1 MSFFGW
7 LVKMETAKIRAGLK
21 SAGIAL
27 WNLTLIS
34 VGSVLCAAAI
44 NGILIPKHF
53 VSGGLTGLAIVI
65 HYLAPALQV
74 GWIYFLLNIPL
85 YALGW
90 IYVGRRFFYYSIA
103 GLFIF
108 SGAVSVIHFP
118 IAVQDKIL
126 SALLAGI
133 ISGAGS
139 GIILRSFGSAG
150 GTDILSIILYKKFS
164 IRPGNTV
171 LMFST
176 TVLFSAAVLF
186 SIDSALYTLVF
197 LYVNAAVLNII
208 VSGLSQRK
216 AVFIIS
222 SAWQDLSHGILKEIN
237 RGVTVLQG
245 EGGYSGKEEKV
256 LYTVVTFRELPR
268 LKQMIRAMDP
278 SAFVVVNDTL
288 EVMGQRIGNQ
298 PHW

>member
-1 MSFFGW
+1 MEI
-7 LVKMETAKIRAGLK
+7 VKMSAGLK
-21 SAGIAL
+21 STGVVI

-34 VGSVLCAAAI
+34 VGSVLCAVAI

-65 HYLAPALQV
+65 HYLVPALQV

-108 SGAVSVIHFP
+108 SVAVSMIHVS

-133 ISGAGS
+133 ISGTGS

-164 IRPGNTV
+164 IRPGSTV
-171 LMFST
+171 LVSST
-176 TVLFSAAVLF
+176 TVLVSAVVLF

-197 LYVNAAVLNII
+197 LYVNSAVLNII

-222 SAWQDLSHGILKEIN
+222 SIWKDIAQGILKEIN

-245 EGGYSGKEEKV
+245 EGGYSGKEEKI

-268 LKQMIRAMDP
+268 LKEMIRAMDP
-278 SAFVVVNDTL
+278 SAFVVVNNTL

>member
-1 MSFFGW
+1 
-7 LVKMETAKIRAGLK
+7 METAKMHGGLK
-21 SAGIAL
+21 SAGIVL

-34 VGSVLCAAAI
+34 VGSALCAEAI

-65 HYLAPALQV
+65 HYLLPALQV

-90 IYVGRRFFYYSIA
+90 VYVGRRFFYYSIA

-108 SGAVSVIHFP
+108 SGAISVIHFP

-139 GIILRSFGSAG
+139 GVILRSFGSAG

-164 IRPGNTV
+164 IRPGSTV
-171 LMFST
+171 LVFST
-176 TVLFSAAVLF
+176 TVLFSAAVL
-186 SIDSALYTLVF
+186 
-197 LYVNAAVLNII
+197 
-208 VSGLSQRK
+208 
-216 AVFIIS
+216 
-222 SAWQDLSHGILKEIN
+222 
-237 RGVTVLQG
+237 
-245 EGGYSGKEEKV
+245 
-256 LYTVVTFRELPR
+256 
-268 LKQMIRAMDP
+268 
-278 SAFVVVNDTL
+278 
-288 EVMGQRIGNQ
+288 
-298 PHW
+298 

>member
-1 MSFFGW
+1 MNTSEKHSRLKF
-7 LVKMETAKIRAGLK
+7 AGLVF
-21 SAGIAL
+21 
-27 WNLTLIS
+27 WNLTLIT
-34 VGSVLCAAAI
+34 VGSILCAVAI

-53 VSGGLTGLAIVI
+53 VSGGITGLAIVI
-65 HYLAPALQV
+65 HYLMPSLQV
-74 GWIYFLLNIPL
+74 GWLYFLLNIPL

-103 GLFIF
+103 GLVIF

-150 GTDILSIILYKKFS
+150 GTDILSIILFKKFS
-164 IRPGNTV
+164 IRLG
-171 LMFST
+171 ST
-176 TVLFSAAVLF
+176 ILAVSATVLFITAVLF

-197 LYVNAAVLNII
+197 LYVNSAVLDIV

-222 SAWQDLSHGILKEIN
+222 SAWKDLSHGILKEIN

-245 EGGYSGKEEKV
+245 EGGYSGKEEKI
-256 LYTVVTFRELPR
+256 LYTVVAFRELPR

-278 SAFVVVNDTL
+278 SAFVVVHDTL